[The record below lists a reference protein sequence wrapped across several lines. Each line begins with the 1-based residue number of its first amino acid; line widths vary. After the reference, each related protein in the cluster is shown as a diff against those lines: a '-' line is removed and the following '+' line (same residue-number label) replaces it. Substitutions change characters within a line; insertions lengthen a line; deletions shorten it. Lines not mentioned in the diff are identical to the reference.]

1 MVVICSYYYQV
12 RIPEMVSQKYQ
23 ATHHDA
29 MSRLTDMIDQ
39 EAQVAKAIK
48 AYQASASGQTTTES
62 HRTLATPEWAG
73 DTVWNWMK
81 RLNLTSISVPDF
93 ESGNTYP
100 YCDLSIFYFTPYIWF
115 PLLPKN
121 VHNVSNLIYVRTEA
135 LAVVA
140 REPKLHVA
148 FAGGAIWLL
157 NKGTSGVE
165 IGPGELFGFNTG
177 AYMEINSGMYG

>member
-1 MVVICSYYYQV
+1 M
-12 RIPEMVSQKYQ
+12 MFQKYQ
-23 ATHHDA
+23 ATHQDA
-29 MSRLTDMIDQ
+29 MSRLTDMIEQ

-48 AYQASASGQTTTES
+48 AYQASASGQTTTGS
-62 HRTLATPEWAG
+62 HRTMATPEWAG

-81 RLNLTSISVPDF
+81 RLNLTPISVPDF

-100 YCDLSIFYFTPYIWF
+100 NCDLSIFYFTPYMLSFIS
-115 PLLPKN
+115 KN
-121 VHNVSNLIYVRTEA
+121 FHNVSNIIYVRTEA